1 MTTTLTS
8 RALRLGIERARL
20 ELRAV
25 TRDVNR
31 LFIEFHIVNIALFVL
46 LALLLGDRTPSAPG
60 GVSQVAAL
68 TVTFML
74 ISIAQLG
81 VVSVAQAVIVSRDD
95 GTLLRLR
102 CTPGGLRVFVT
113 EKIAYVVTIGVV
125 VLGALTVSGVAL
137 TDLPLPASPGRW
149 ATLFAVAALG
159 LATTA
164 VIGALLGAVLPDAR
178 ESLGYSVLPI
188 FLLVL
193 ISGMNP
199 AERLPDWVNRVLD
212 VLPFN
217 WMARGLRSALM
228 PDAMAALETAGSWQ
242 RPLAFA
248 VLAGWAAAGA
258 LVTVPLLRR
267 MTLQASGSDLARR
280 RERAEARYR

>member
-46 LALLLGDRTPSAPG
+46 LALLLGDRTPSVPG

>member
-1 MTTTLTS
+1 MTKIFKS
-8 RALRLGIERARL
+8 RTLRLGIERTRL

-25 TRDVNR
+25 IRDVNR
-31 LFIEFHIVNIALFVL
+31 LFIEFHLVNIALFVL
-46 LALLLGDRTPSAPG
+46 LAVLLRDRAPLAPG

-81 VVSVAQAVIVSRDD
+81 VVSVAQAVIVSRED

-102 CTPGGLRVFVT
+102 CTPGGLRVFVV
-113 EKIAYVVTIGVV
+113 EKVAYVVAVGVA
-125 VLGALTVSGVAL
+125 VLGVLTVCGVAF
-137 TDLPLPASPGRW
+137 TDLALPASPGRW
-149 ATLFAVAALG
+149 VTLLGVAALG

-178 ESLGYSVLPI
+178 ESLGYSVLPV
-188 FLLVL
+188 FVLVL
-193 ISGMNP
+193 VSGMNVGD
-199 AERLPDWVNRVLD
+199 RLPEWANRLLD

-217 WMARGLRSALM
+217 WTARGLRSALM
-228 PDAMAALETAGSWQ
+228 PDAMAALETVGGWQ

-248 VLAGWAAAGA
+248 VLAAWAGAGA
-258 LVTVPLLRR
+258 LVAVPLLRR

-280 RERAEARYR
+280 REKAAARYR